1 MLCSLIFSGV
11 IAQDKKEEKKP
22 EGYKFTDVIN
32 LDITPVKDQNRAGT
46 CWSYSANSFFEQE
59 MLRMGKPATDLS
71 EMFVVR
77 HCYKDKAEKFVR
89 MHGHLNFSQGGA
101 FHDVAYVME
110 NYGIVPESVY
120 LGLNYGE
127 KKHVH
132 GEIEAILSGIVNAVI
147 KNKNRK
153 VTPVWKKG
161 FDGVLDAY
169 FGKLPESFVYEGKT
183 YTPQTFLTDYCGIN
197 PSDYVSIT
205 SFTHHP
211 FYKTFAIEVPDNWLN
226 RLSYNVPLDDMM
238 QIIDNALE
246 NGYSVA
252 WASDVSEKGF
262 NTKKVGVAIVPEVD
276 KAAMDDAEIGK
287 WEKMTEKE
295 RNKKLYSFDKP
306 GKEKVITQE
315 NRQEA
320 FDNYQ
325 TTDDHG
331 MHIFGTA
338 VDQAGNKYF

>member
-1 MLCSLIFSGV
+1 M
-11 IAQDKKEEKKP
+11 
-22 EGYKFTDVIN
+22 
-32 LDITPVKDQNRAGT
+32 
-46 CWSYSANSFFEQE
+46 
-59 MLRMGKPATDLS
+59 
-71 EMFVVR
+71 
-77 HCYKDKAEKFVR
+77 
-89 MHGHLNFSQGGA
+89 
-101 FHDVAYVME
+101 
-110 NYGIVPESVY
+110 
-120 LGLNYGE
+120 
-127 KKHVH
+127 
-132 GEIEAILSGIVNAVI
+132 
-147 KNKNRK
+147 
-153 VTPVWKKG
+153 
-161 FDGVLDAY
+161 
-169 FGKLPESFVYEGKT
+169 
-183 YTPQTFLTDYCGIN
+183 
-197 PSDYVSIT
+197 
-205 SFTHHP
+205 
-211 FYKTFAIEVPDNWLN
+211 
-226 RLSYNVPLDDMM
+226 DD
-238 QIIDNALE
+238 E

-338 VDQAGNKYF
+338 VDQVGNKYWR